1 MTHLEDLNRIEI
13 RHLRDTVSMF
23 ENEIKHLR
31 KLLKTM
37 REENE
42 TLKAKNELY
51 RQQLELDYRDSK
63 S

>member
-31 KLLKTM
+31 KLLKTI

-63 S
+63 V